1 MPLGYGLWVF
11 LKNNPVVLYIG
22 AAFAFLAT
30 FLSWQRLRD
39 MRIRRENSE
48 KHERAAAKEK
58 ERAVEYV
65 ETVREEAADAA
76 DKAIEAR
83 DTASPLD
90 PERMSDAKRARIFG
104 RSRATGEGS

>member
-1 MPLGYGLWVF
+1 MFLYPIFQFFENSKTARWVLGIVTGVA
-11 LKNNPVVLYIG
+11 LYK
-22 AAFAFLAT
+22 FYE
-30 FLSWQRLRD
+30 RLRD
-39 MRIRRENSE
+39 NRIRRENSE

-83 DTASPLD
+83 NSASPLD

-104 RSRATGEGS
+104 RARPSEEGR